1 MSIKFDQTLGSLEVA
16 LNKSMARQKV
26 IANNVSN
33 IDTPG
38 FKRFLMDFE
47 KELANN
53 PGLKQQ
59 LPLRVTEP
67 KHINTSAAESWS
79 VQRDYSTGLR
89 KDGNNVDLETEMISM
104 IKNDTF
110 YNAAI
115 NQVNKKFAMLKLA
128 IDGK

>member
-38 FKRFLMDFE
+38 FKRFLIDFE
-47 KELANN
+47 KELANT
-53 PGLKQQ
+53 PGMKQQ
-59 LPLRVTEP
+59 LPLVVTEP
-67 KHINTSAAESWS
+67 KHINTSADESWN
-79 VQRDYSTGLR
+79 VQRDLSPGLR

>member
-1 MSIKFDQTLGSLEVA
+1 MSIKFDQTLGSLEAA

-26 IANNVSN
+26 IAHNVSN

-38 FKRFLMDFE
+38 FKRFLVDFE
-47 KELANN
+47 DQLVNSQGIK
-53 PGLKQQ
+53 Q
-59 LPLRVTEP
+59 LPLLVTED
-67 KHINTSAAESWS
+67 KHINTSIVESS
-79 VQRDYSTGLR
+79 NGQRDLSPGLR

-115 NQVNKKFAMLKLA
+115 NQVNKKFTMLKLA
-128 IDGK
+128 IEGK